1 MAKITRLVK
10 RAIDQEKLE
19 RQEGAD
25 EREERR
31 ERVRRAE
38 VQSLRKVIE
47 SQEQEIER
55 LNKSVDLS
63 CLLKENAKAHKP
75 LSVGQSKSNSAIP
88 IFIWSDWHVE
98 EYVDRRKTLGK
109 NEFDLEICEQRVNTC
124 VRSTV
129 KMIRH
134 IRESSK
140 VESVFLFLGGDFIT
154 GDIHQE
160 LVETNCLGPAEATVF
175 ARRLIATGLATIAE
189 EAYLKKIRVACAVG
203 NHGRTTKKMQFK
215 NGTEKSF
222 ETIIYAELASEF
234 NSSRF
239 EWEISKGG
247 VGMSW
252 LSDEF
257 GVRTAHGHQIRY
269 AGGIGGLTIPL
280 TKWIHRQ
287 DQTIQAGFNLIGHHH
302 QYGLPT
308 GRCLGNGSLIG
319 WTEYAAENGF
329 SYEPPQQAGCV
340 YDVTRNRVTGVFP
353 VFCE

>member
-1 MAKITRLVK
+1 MAKISKLVK
-10 RAIDQEKLE
+10 RAVVEEQQEQ
-19 RQEGAD
+19 QECAD
-25 EREERR
+25 LREERR
-31 ERVRRAE
+31 ERVKRAE
-38 VQSLRKVIE
+38 VQSLRKVIDA
-47 SQEQEIER
+47 QEEEIER
-55 LNKSVDLS
+55 LNKIVDLS
-63 CLLKENAKAHKP
+63 YLLKDSAMAHKP
-75 LSVGQSKSNSAIP
+75 LSVGKSKSNSAIP

-109 NEFDLEICEQRVNTC
+109 NEFDLEICEARVNTC

-140 VESVFLFLGGDFIT
+140 VDSVFLFLGGDFIT

-175 ARRLIATGLATIAE
+175 ARKLIASGIATIAE
-189 EAYLKKIRVACAVG
+189 ESYLKKIRIACAVG

-252 LSDEF
+252 LTSDF
-257 GVRTAHGHQIRY
+257 GIRTAHGHQIRY

-287 DQTIQAGFNLIGHHH
+287 DQTMAAGFNLIGHHH

-308 GRCLGNGSLIG
+308 NRCLGNGSLIG

-329 SYEPPQQAGCV
+329 SYEPPQQAGCIF
-340 YDVTRNRVTGVFP
+340 DVTRNRVTGVFP